1 MIKIKLGLVLFSF
14 LLITGCSSPDQQTS
28 DENSEEIQM
37 VNESDSLS
45 NELSAASDSVEKKL
59 NDLQATLDSLNN

>member
-1 MIKIKLGLVLFSF
+1 MIKLKLGLVLFTF
-14 LLITGCSSPDQQTS
+14 LLITGCSGPDQQTS
-28 DENSEEIQM
+28 AENSEEIKM

-45 NELSAASDSVEKKL
+45 NELSTASDSIEKKL

>member
-1 MIKIKLGLVLFSF
+1 MIKLKLGLVLFSF

-28 DENSEEIQM
+28 AENSEEIQI

-45 NELSAASDSVEKKL
+45 NELSAGSDSVEKKL